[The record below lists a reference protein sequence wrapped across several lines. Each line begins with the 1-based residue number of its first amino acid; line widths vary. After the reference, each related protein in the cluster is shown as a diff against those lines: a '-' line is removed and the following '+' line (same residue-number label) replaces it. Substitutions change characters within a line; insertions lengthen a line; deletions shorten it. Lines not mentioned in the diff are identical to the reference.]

1 MCGRLVRHRTDSL
14 WRTCW
19 FRRLA
24 ERSPADRI
32 LPLAFVHADQAS
44 VRPDVF
50 AMARDVSQST
60 LPHFRVRDRRR
71 SIETIFDHPI
81 FEFPYNQVRIR
92 AFSPGVFVS
101 EFLNQLGDQIEVAG
115 STISLLFFGLRNH
128 NSPLKALSRIEG
140 RSASNSAA
148 VRLARG

>member
-1 MCGRLVRHRTDSL
+1 MFLP
-14 WRTCW
+14 WREMY
-19 FRRLA
+19 L
-24 ERSPADRI
+24 SPRF
-32 LPLAFVHADQAS
+32 LTSAFEIG
-44 VRPDVF
+44 
-50 AMARDVSQST
+50 
-60 LPHFRVRDRRR
+60 R